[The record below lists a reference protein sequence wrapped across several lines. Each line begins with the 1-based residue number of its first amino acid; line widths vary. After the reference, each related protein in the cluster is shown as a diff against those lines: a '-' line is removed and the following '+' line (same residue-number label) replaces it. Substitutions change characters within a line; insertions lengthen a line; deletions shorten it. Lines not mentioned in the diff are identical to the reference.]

1 MIKLLYFGD
10 FHNDEKVPNSRIDN
24 FVETRKRKIK
34 EILQIAKN
42 ENVVA
47 LLEPGDF
54 LNKPKIS
61 NSYLSELKRDW
72 GFTEGNIENILSD
85 VLLKNKTTKELIK
98 AIEDCNRIPII
109 GTVGNHELIGSSLKT
124 FSDSAISQL
133 VESGFIR
140 LATKENPILL
150 KDDDGTTVA
159 ITASPFDLD
168 IDGSD
173 KSAYIVDEKLGDFH
187 IHMVHGMLMAKSFG
201 NKFEHTT
208 VQEIIYKTKA
218 DLTINGHDH
227 IGYDPI
233 YLDGKIAYN
242 PGAPVRLSAE
252 KKEMERRPKVT
263 IIEIDKSGINLRDI
277 YLQSAE
283 EGSKVLTRE
292 HIENKK
298 IKNKK
303 VAQMQS
309 IINKA
314 KLESSLDITD
324 ILKNIAKNKA
334 LPEEVVKE
342 SVDMI
347 LKEMGKAEPFNP
359 KGEYYIT
366 SLELINFECHLHSY
380 FEFSEGLNI
389 LAGESTNG
397 KSSIIRALAELFLC
411 NAKNPKKSIRFGETF
426 FKVIVTTSHGYQI
439 TRLVENKPKGKN
451 KNGWEIYDPNTG
463 DIEYVNTKGLNKVQE
478 ILGLNYINL
487 TEKNK
492 IGINFSLQGK
502 SWFFIGD
509 NMTSPDK
516 AKLLG
521 VPFGAQYA
529 DAVLK
534 DVNAKSKKV
543 ISEINFIDDNINEL
557 NDELQKFEYLDDLEE
572 VFKEAIKLN
581 NEIETM
587 KNNINK
593 LENLLIKKE
602 EVKKKILIA
611 EKVISIIDEKNSL
624 VEPKLIVIKNE
635 SEKIEKIESLI
646 NRKKAVVKAG
656 KDMASLVESLS
667 NINNFKLKLDDLK
680 EIYNVLVKENGNVA
694 KAKRLEEKKE
704 ITKKKINLAEQVI
717 NKLSFSDKY
726 DIGNIKK
733 EYEEIQEKYKN
744 IKKFKS
750 LNEKYT
756 LIKKKISLTEKVI
769 NTLNL
774 DKQNEKLN
782 TFKNDIEKFSKIEK
796 LIETKKSISEKINKE
811 ESLIMEVNNN
821 KEKLLSKMRTALQ
834 EMGTCPI
841 CHSNV
846 DDKHIEEII
855 LSYK

>member
-10 FHNDEKVPNSRIDN
+10 FHNDEKVPSSRIDN

-72 GFTEGNIENILSD
+72 GFTEGNIEHILSD

-98 AIEDCNRIPII
+98 AIEHCNRIPII
-109 GTVGNHELIGSSLKT
+109 GTVGNHELIGSSLKAY
-124 FSDSAISQL
+124 SDSAISQL

-140 LATKENPILL
+140 LASKENPIIL
-150 KDDDGTTVA
+150 KNDDGTTVA

-557 NDELQKFEYLDDLEE
+557 DNELKEFKYLDDLEE
-572 VFKEAIKLN
+572 VFKEAIKLK

-733 EYEEIQEKYKN
+733 EYEEIKEKYKN

-796 LIETKKSISEKINKE
+796 FIETKKSISEKINKE

>member
-10 FHNDEKVPNSRIDN
+10 FHNDEKVPSSRIDN

-109 GTVGNHELIGSSLKT
+109 GTVGNHELIGGSLKT

-140 LATKENPILL
+140 LATKENPIIL

-159 ITASPFDLD
+159 ITASPFNLD
-168 IDGSD
+168 IDGKD

-252 KKEMERRPKVT
+252 KKEMERKPKVT
-263 IIEIDKSGINLRDI
+263 IIEIDKSGINLRDV

-283 EGSKVLTRE
+283 DGSTVLTRE
-292 HIENKK
+292 HIDAKK

-309 IINKA
+309 IVNKA
-314 KLESSLDITD
+314 KIESSLDITD
-324 ILKNIAKNKA
+324 ILKNIAKNKS
-334 LPEEVVKE
+334 LPEKVVKE
-342 SVDMI
+342 SVDLI
-347 LKEMGKAEPFNP
+347 LKEMGKTEPFNP

-411 NAKNPKKSIRFGETF
+411 NSKNPKKSIRFGETF

-439 TRLVENKPKGKN
+439 TRLVEDKPKGKN

-463 DIEYVNTKGLNKVQE
+463 DIEYVNTKGLRKVQE

-543 ISEINFIDDNINEL
+543 VSEINFIDGNINEL
-557 NDELQKFEYLDDLEE
+557 DNELQKFKYLNDLEK
-572 VFKEAIKLN
+572 VFDNAIKLKE
-581 NEIETM
+581 EIEAM
-587 KNNINK
+587 QNDINK
-593 LENLLIKKE
+593 LENLLIKRE

-624 VEPKLIVIKNE
+624 AEPKLIGVKNE

-646 NRKKAVVKAG
+646 NRKKAVVKTG
-656 KDMASLVESLS
+656 KEMASLVKSLS
-667 NINNFKLKLDDLK
+667 NINNFKLELDNLK
-680 EIYNVLVKENGNVA
+680 EVYNVLVKENGNVA
-694 KAKRLEEKKE
+694 KAKRLEEKKKN
-704 ITKKKINLAEQVI
+704 TTKKINLAEKVI
-717 NKLSFSDKY
+717 NKLSFDEKY
-726 DIGNIKK
+726 DIANIKK
-733 EYEEIQEKYKN
+733 EYEEIQEKYKD
-744 IKKFKS
+744 IKKFKN

-756 LIKKKISLTEKVI
+756 LIKTRISLTEKVI
-769 NTLNL
+769 NALNL

-782 TFKNDIEKFSKIEK
+782 TLKNDIEKVGKIEK
-796 LIETKKSISEKINKE
+796 LIESKQSVSEKIDKE
-811 ESLIMEVNNN
+811 ESLIIEVNNN
-821 KEKLLSKMRTALQ
+821 KERLLSKMRTALQ

-846 DDKHIEEII
+846 DDKHIDEII

>member
-10 FHNDEKVPNSRIDN
+10 FHNDEKVPSSRIDN

-85 VLLKNKTTKELIK
+85 VLLKNKTTKELVK

-109 GTVGNHELIGSSLKT
+109 GTVGNHELIGGALKT

-140 LATKENPILL
+140 LATKENPIIL

-159 ITASPFDLD
+159 ITASPFNLD
-168 IDGSD
+168 IDGKD

-201 NKFEHTT
+201 NKFEHTP

-227 IGYDPI
+227 IGYEPI

-252 KKEMERRPKVT
+252 KKEIERKPKVT
-263 IIEIDKSGINLRDI
+263 IIEIDKSGINLRDV

-283 EGSKVLTRE
+283 DGSTVLTRE
-292 HIENKK
+292 HIEAKK

-314 KLESSLDITD
+314 KIESSLDITD
-324 ILKNIAKNKA
+324 ILKNIAKNKS
-334 LPEEVVKE
+334 LPEKVVEE
-342 SVDMI
+342 SVDLI
-347 LKEMGKAEPFNP
+347 LKEMGKTEPFNP

-411 NAKNPKKSIRFGETF
+411 NSKNPKKSIRFGETF

-439 TRLVENKPKGKN
+439 TRLVEDKPKGKN
-451 KNGWEIYDPNTG
+451 KNGWEIYDPNIG
-463 DIEYVNTKGLNKVQE
+463 DIEYVNTKGLRKVQE

-534 DVNAKSKKV
+534 DVNANSKKV
-543 ISEINFIDDNINEL
+543 VSEINFIDGNINEL
-557 NDELQKFEYLDDLEE
+557 DNELQKFKYLNDLEK
-572 VFKEAIKLN
+572 VFYNAIKLKE
-581 NEIETM
+581 EIETM
-587 KNNINK
+587 QNDINK
-593 LENLLIKKE
+593 LENLLIKRE

-624 VEPKLIVIKNE
+624 AEPNLIGVKNE

-646 NRKKAVVKAG
+646 NRKKAVVKTG
-656 KDMASLVESLS
+656 KEMASLVKSLS
-667 NINNFKLKLDDLK
+667 NINNFKSELDNLK
-680 EIYNVLVKENGNVA
+680 EVYNVLVKENGNVA
-694 KAKRLEEKKE
+694 KAKKLEEKKKN
-704 ITKKKINLAEQVI
+704 TTKKINLAEKII
-717 NKLSFSDKY
+717 NKLSFDDKY
-726 DIGNIKK
+726 DIANIKK
-733 EYEEIQEKYKN
+733 EYEEVQEKQKD
-744 IKKFKS
+744 IKKFKN

-769 NTLNL
+769 NALNL
-774 DKQNEKLN
+774 DKKNKKLN
-782 TFKNDIEKFSKIEK
+782 TFKNDIEKISKIEK
-796 LIETKKSISEKINKE
+796 LIESKKSVSEKIDKE
-811 ESLIMEVNNN
+811 ESLIIEVNNN
-821 KEKLLSKMRTALQ
+821 KEKLLSKMRTALE

-846 DDKHIEEII
+846 DNKHIDEII

>member
-10 FHNDEKVPNSRIDN
+10 FHNDEKVPSSRIDN
-24 FVETRKRKIK
+24 FVETRKKKIK
-34 EILQIAKN
+34 EILQIAKE

-61 NSYLSELKRDW
+61 NSYLSELKKDW
-72 GFTEGNIENILSD
+72 GFTEGNIEHILSD

-109 GTVGNHELIGSSLKT
+109 GTIGNHELIGASLKT
-124 FSDSAISQL
+124 YSDSAISQL

-140 LATKENPILL
+140 LASKENPIIL
-150 KDDDGTTVA
+150 KDDDGTSVA

-168 IDGSD
+168 IDGDD

-252 KKEMERRPKVT
+252 KKEMERKPKVT
-263 IIEIDKSGINLRDI
+263 IIEIDKSGINLRDV

-283 EGSKVLTRE
+283 DGNKVLSRE
-292 HIENKK
+292 HIDTKK

-314 KLESSLDITD
+314 KIESSIDITD
-324 ILKNIAKNKA
+324 ILKNIAKNKS
-334 LPEEVVKE
+334 LPEDVVKD

-347 LKEMGKAEPFNP
+347 LKEIGKTEPFNP

-426 FKVIVTTSHGYQI
+426 FKVIITTSHGYQI
-439 TRLVENKPKGKN
+439 TRLVEDKPKGKN

-463 DIEYVNTKGLNKVQE
+463 DIEYVNTKGLGKVQE

-492 IGINFSLQGK
+492 VGINFSLQGK

-534 DVNAKSKKV
+534 DVNTKSKKV
-543 ISEINFIDDNINEL
+543 VSEINFIDGNINEL
-557 NDELQKFEYLDDLEE
+557 DDELKKFNYLNELED
-572 VFKEAIKLN
+572 VFKNAVKLK
-581 NEIETM
+581 NEINSIKEE
-587 KNNINK
+587 INK
-593 LENLLIKKE
+593 LETLLIKKK
-602 EVKKKILIA
+602 EVKNKISVA
-611 EKVISIIDEKNSL
+611 EKVISIINEKEL
-624 VEPKLIVIKNE
+624 VLEPKLKSIKNE
-635 SEKIEKIESLI
+635 YEKIEKIEALT
-646 NRKKAVVKAG
+646 NRKKAVLKAG
-656 KDMASLVESLS
+656 KEMSSLVKSLS
-667 NINNFKLKLDDLK
+667 NINQFKIELDDLK
-680 EIYNVLVKENGNVA
+680 EDYNVLVKENGNVT
-694 KAKRLEEKKE
+694 KAKRLED
-704 ITKKKINLAEQVI
+704 KKKITTQKITLAEKVVS
-717 NKLSFSDKY
+717 KLSFIDKY
-726 DIGNIKK
+726 DISDIKK
-733 EYEEIQEKYKN
+733 EYEEIQEKSIN
-744 IKKFKS
+744 IKKVKT
-750 LNEKYT
+750 LNEKTILITQKIT
-756 LIKKKISLTEKVI
+756 LAEKVI
-769 NTLNL
+769 DSLNFDEKNKML
-774 DKQNEKLN
+774 IQLKNELEN
-782 TFKNDIEKFSKIEK
+782 VEN
-796 LIETKKSISEKINKE
+796 IETLLKSKTEISKKINKE
-811 ESLIMEVNNN
+811 EEIINKVDSDKEV
-821 KEKLLSKMRTALQ
+821 LLSQMKTALK

-846 DDKHIEEII
+846 DDKHIDEII
-855 LSYK
+855 SSYK